1 MADFQTQDESA
12 PKSSVFPPLR
22 ERIVESTITAV
33 TVYTNQAVIKRSAQ
47 ISLTGSEQELVL
59 AHLPLALQPDS
70 VRVSGRGTVAVQL
83 RGVRTDRVYAIEP
96 IMEKVAQVTA
106 SIEHIEQQ
114 LRSLQDSHAAL
125 RLQQTFVQNFSE
137 QSVDRIA
144 RSLARQKMGLPEI
157 GEVITFLGQRHG
169 RLAKAI
175 ASQEQQKTQLE
186 KQLQALRQQLKQIQT
201 PQPKESYTLY
211 VGVEVATAGDFDLE
225 VEYACADACWNP
237 LYDVTVHQAENRLS
251 LTYLAEIQQLTGEDW
266 LGCALTLSTAKPG
279 LGMLPPKPDP
289 WYIDIPR
296 ISPPVAAPMAM
307 RRMRRKAEDADES
320 YADAVAAGMMLAE
333 AVPAPERVEANAI
346 ASEISH
352 EGGVVTFSVGGNN
365 HIPGDGAF
373 HKVTVFKEDYPCR
386 LEYIAM
392 PKAVSFAY
400 LQAIAV
406 NPTEGATLLPG
417 SANIFRENRFV
428 GTVDFENISP
438 GQAFKIHLGIDEGLK
453 IERDLVERDVDK
465 RFLGGQRRTTY
476 AYRLTITN
484 LLAQRTTL
492 RLTEQIPVSRHEQ
505 IKVRL
510 TQSNPTTPVDKMG
523 TLEWDLTLHPQAKQ
537 ELYYQFVVESP
548 PDFRITGLEI

>member
-1 MADFQTQDESA
+1 M
-12 PKSSVFPPLR
+12 
-22 ERIVESTITAV
+22 ESTITAV
-33 TVYTNQAVIKRSAQ
+33 TVYTNQAVIKRSVR
-47 ISLTGSEQELVL
+47 ISLTGSERELVL

-70 VRVSGRGTVAVQL
+70 VRVSGRGTMAVQL
-83 RGVRTDRVYAIEP
+83 RGVRTERVYAIEP

-106 SIEHIEQQ
+106 SIEQLEQQ

-144 RSLARQKMGLPEI
+144 RSLARQQMGLPEI
-157 GEVITFLGQRHG
+157 GEVISFLGQRHG

-211 VGVEVATAGDFDLE
+211 VGIEVATAGDFDLE

-237 LYDVTVHQAENRLS
+237 LYDVTVHQAENRLT

-266 LGCALTLSTAKPG
+266 LGCALILSTAKPG

-296 ISPPVAAPMAM
+296 ISPPVAAPMTM
-307 RRMRRKAEDADES
+307 RRMRKSEDADES
-320 YADAVAAGMMLAE
+320 YADAVTASMMLTAS
-333 AVPAPERVEANAI
+333 APAPEMVEAEAEV
-346 ASEISH
+346 SEVSH
-352 EGGVVTFSVGGNN
+352 EGGVVAFSVGGNN
-365 HIPGDGAF
+365 DIPGDGAF
-373 HKVTVFKEDYPCR
+373 HKVTVFKEEYPCR

-400 LQAIAV
+400 LQAIAI
-406 NPTEGATLLPG
+406 NPADGATLLPG
-417 SANIFRENRFV
+417 KANIFRDNRFV
-428 GTVDFENISP
+428 GTTNFDNISA
-438 GQAFKIHLGIDEGLK
+438 GQEFKTNLGIDEGLK
-453 IERDLVERDVDK
+453 IERDLIEREVDK

-476 AYRLTITN
+476 AYRLKITN
-484 LLAQRTTL
+484 LLSQQATL
-492 RLTEQIPVSRHEQ
+492 RLTEQLPVSRHEQ

-510 TQSNPTTPVDKMG
+510 TKTTPTIQPGEMG
-523 TLEWDLTLHPQAKQ
+523 SLEWILTLPANATQTV
-537 ELYYQFVVESP
+537 YYQFMIETP
-548 PDFRITGLEI
+548 TDFTIIGLNI